1 MAPLRGKEF
10 AERMAGAGRRLG
22 WHAFPGPAAINSRSY
37 EDRPGCFYHGYCARG
52 GCPINAK
59 NSTAVSTIPKAQ
71 ATGRLKIVAQAVVTQ
86 VEGDQKTDR
95 GSGVTYVQG
104 GQEYFQPAD
113 VVLIAGHTY

>member
-71 ATGRLKIVAQAVVTQ
+71 ATRRLKIVPQAIVTK
-86 VEGDQKTDR
+86 VEVDEKTGPR
-95 GSGVTYVQG
+95 SGGTYVKD
-104 GQEYFQPAD
+104 GQEYFPA
-113 VVLIAGHTY
+113 ANAA